1 MGILLRNPNT
11 SEKQG
16 TDPKKNAAINHPL
29 IDCGVLFGSS
39 VPAAGGSE
47 RHRLELAARLVLVDR
62 ALNAVSIVDVPALEF
77 VQQRFVANVQTP
89 RRLFAIPARL

>member
-29 IDCGVLFGSS
+29 IAASFGSS
-39 VPAAGGSE
+39 VLQLADQKGIGSNSRLDWFLLIE
-47 RHRLELAARLVLVDR
+47 LCMLLCRLSICHRLSLFSS
-62 ALNAVSIVDVPALEF
+62 AL
-77 VQQRFVANVQTP
+77 
-89 RRLFAIPARL
+89 